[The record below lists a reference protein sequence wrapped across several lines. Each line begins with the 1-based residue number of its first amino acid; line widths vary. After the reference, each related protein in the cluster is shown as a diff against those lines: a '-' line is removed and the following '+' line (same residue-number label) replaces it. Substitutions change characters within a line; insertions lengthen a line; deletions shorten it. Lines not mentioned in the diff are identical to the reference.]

1 MNILIIAAHP
11 DDEVLGCG
19 GTIAKLSIVNKVY
32 TLILGEGVTSRKN
45 QQKKNVQ
52 KVKQLQKEAEHA
64 NKILG
69 VKKVYF
75 EGLPDNKFDT
85 LSLLNIIKIIE
96 RYIQKIKPDV
106 IYTHH
111 YGDLNIDHTITYK
124 VVLTATRPI
133 SGVHYPRKI
142 LAFEVLSSTEWNQQ
156 HQAMIFIPNIYV
168 DISETVEKK
177 LRAMK
182 CYTSEIRQYPHPRSL
197 QGINIHAQK
206 RGLEVGLKFAE
217 AFYLIRDI
225 V

>member
-1 MNILIIAAHP
+1 MIILIIAAHP

-19 GTIAKLSIVNKVY
+19 GTTAKLSTTNKVY

-69 VKKVYF
+69 VKKVFF

-96 RYIQKIKPDV
+96 GYIHKIKPDV

-124 VVLTATRPI
+124 AVLTATRPI

-142 LAFEVLSSTEWNQQ
+142 LSFEVLSSTEWNQQ
-156 HQAMIFIPNIYV
+156 HQAMIFTPNIYV

>member
-19 GTIAKLSIVNKVY
+19 GTIAKLSTANKVY

-45 QQKKNVQ
+45 QHKKNVQ
-52 KVKQLQKEAEHA
+52 KVTQLQKKAEHA

-85 LSLLNIIKIIE
+85 LPLLNIIKIIE
-96 RYIQKIKPDV
+96 GYVQKIKPDV

-124 VVLTATRPI
+124 AVLTATRPI
-133 SGVHYPRKI
+133 SELHYPRKI
-142 LAFEVLSSTEWNQQ
+142 LSFEVLSSTEWNQQ
-156 HQAMIFIPNIYV
+156 HQAMIFTPNIYV

-206 RGLEVGLKFAE
+206 RGLEIGLKFAE

-225 V
+225 E